1 MRKAWWID
9 YLPDIHVDVGFRR
22 LIATYPCLLQ
32 KINRTRDSHRDV
44 IFEAKE
50 VLEEVITNETS
61 ILAVEIKSLINS
73 LQCTISIL
81 YKMSVLH
88 KLGKAFPHWKALH
101 SR

>member
-1 MRKAWWID
+1 MRKGWWID
-9 YLPDIHVDVGFRR
+9 YLLDIHVVVGFRR
-22 LIATYPCLLQ
+22 LIATYPYLLQ

-50 VLEEVITNETS
+50 VLEEVISKKTS
-61 ILAVEIKSLINS
+61 IQAVEIKSLINS

-81 YKMSVLH
+81 YKMSVFR
-88 KLGKAFPHWKALH
+88 KLGKACPHWKALH